1 MSKTILI
8 NLALVGL
15 SSFLLVSCNL
25 LKRQKVELVDEKVVL
40 YEQLGTLNAEK
51 EKAEREK
58 TEKEEEVAVLS
69 SDLKTYGKDNKE
81 LNLRVEALEKRSQE
95 MLLALR
101 EIRGIATEQEKEL
114 AGDRFDKAAEKS
126 GRLTKQLRRAKKNR
140 RHEKNANV
148 FD

>member
-101 EIRGIATEQEKEL
+101 EIRGIATEQEKE
-114 AGDRFDKAAEKS
+114 
-126 GRLTKQLRRAKKNR
+126 
-140 RHEKNANV
+140 
-148 FD
+148 